1 MNKTDS
7 TIRPLKRLWPYLRRY
22 KKQMIFGIFCVMAS
36 NAFQV
41 ISPEFLKR
49 AIDALQAG
57 LRTGYAKYAWQIL
70 GAVFLQAVFLFLMR
84 RIMIG
89 VSRDIEYELRNDLY
103 NHMQVLSSSYYN
115 KMYTGDLMSRN
126 NNDLSAVRMVLGPAI
141 MYSVNTFFTFVFAIT
156 MMLRLNFILTLI
168 ALSPLPIVS
177 WLVTRY
183 GKVIHRRF
191 KDVQEQFSRIST
203 AVQENLSG
211 IKVVKA
217 FGREEREVAEFKKAN
232 YEYLQLNRQLVKVW
246 GVLYPLVE
254 LLAGI
259 GVLTVLLFGGRQ
271 VILGRLTL
279 GEFVQFNSYL
289 AMLIWPSI
297 ALGWVVNITQRGAA
311 SMARLNEVF
320 DEKPEI
326 SDPDTPAVPHEYQL
340 RGKIEFRHVSFKYRK
355 DIPVLKDVTFEI
367 EAGTTV
373 AFVGSTGSGKSTLL
387 QLFARMYDPDS
398 GEILIDD
405 IPIQQIP
412 LSVLRTQIG
421 FVPQDSFLFSD
432 TISENIAF
440 GIDSREAEEIQDAA
454 RLASFED
461 EILSFPKQYETMIGE
476 RGITLSGGQKQRATV
491 ARALIKD
498 PAILL
503 LDDSF
508 SSVDTYTEDRI
519 LQNLRSFRKGR
530 TCVIVAHRIS
540 TIQDADWIFLLEN
553 GKISEQGTH
562 LDLLER
568 RGVYFDLYQKQLIE
582 EELHIRRIS

>member
-1 MNKTDS
+1 
-7 TIRPLKRLWPYLRRY
+7 
-22 KKQMIFGIFCVMAS
+22 
-36 NAFQV
+36 
-41 ISPEFLKR
+41 
-49 AIDALQAG
+49 
-57 LRTGYAKYAWQIL
+57 
-70 GAVFLQAVFLFLMR
+70 
-84 RIMIG
+84 
-89 VSRDIEYELRNDLY
+89 
-103 NHMQVLSSSYYN
+103 
-115 KMYTGDLMSRN
+115 MYTGDLMSRN

-141 MYSVNTFFTFVFAIT
+141 MYSVNTLFTFVFAIT
-156 MMLRLNFILTLI
+156 MMLRLNIVLTLI

-217 FGREEREVAEFKKAN
+217 FGREEREVTEFKKAN

-326 SDPDTPAVPHEYQL
+326 SDPPTPAVPQEYQL
-340 RGKIEFRHVSFKYRK
+340 RGKIEFRNVSFKYRK
-355 DIPVLKDVTFEI
+355 DLPVLKDVSFEI

-498 PAILL
+498 PSILL

-553 GKISEQGTH
+553 GKIAEQGTH
-562 LDLLER
+562 LNLLER

>member
-1 MNKTDS
+1 MSKTES
-7 TIRPLKRLWPYLRRY
+7 SIRSLNRLWPYLRRY
-22 KKQMIFGIFCVMAS
+22 KGRMIFGIFCVMAS
-36 NAFQV
+36 NAFLV
-41 ISPEFLKR
+41 ISPEILKW
-49 AIDALQAG
+49 AINALQAG
-57 LRTGYAKYAWQIL
+57 LRTGYSKYAWQIL

-84 RIMIG
+84 RVMIG

-103 NHMQVLSSSYYN
+103 KHMQALSSSYYN

-156 MMLRLNFILTLI
+156 MMLRINVVLTLI

-217 FGREEREVAEFKKAN
+217 FGREEREVSEFKKAN
-232 YEYLQLNRQLVKVW
+232 YEYLQLNRHLVKVW
-246 GVLYPLVE
+246 GILYPLVE

-259 GVLTVLLFGGRQ
+259 GVLTVLFFGGRQ

-279 GEFVQFNSYL
+279 GEFVAFNSYL

-311 SMARLNEVF
+311 SMSRLNEVF
-320 DEKPEI
+320 DEKPDI
-326 SDPDTPAVPHEYQL
+326 SDPDTPAVPHEYRL
-340 RGKIEFRHVSFKYRK
+340 RGKIEFKNVSFKYRK
-355 DIPVLKDVTFEI
+355 DLPILKDLSFEI
-367 EAGTTV
+367 EAGTTA

-387 QLFARMYDPDS
+387 QLIARMYDPDS

-405 IPIQQIP
+405 ISISQIP

-440 GIDSREAEEIQDAA
+440 GVDSRETEEIQDAA
-454 RLASFED
+454 RLASFEE
-461 EILSFPKQYETMIGE
+461 EILSFPKQYETIIGE

-508 SSVDTYTEDRI
+508 SNVDTYTEDRI
-519 LQNLRSFRKGR
+519 LQNLRAFRKGR

-540 TIQDADWIFLLEN
+540 TIQDADWIFVLEH
-553 GKISEQGTH
+553 GKIAEQGPH

-568 RGVYFDLYQKQLIE
+568 RGLYFDLYQKQLIE